1 MNLFHRPHHE
11 APEPDAEAEGALE
24 EADYD
29 AQADLALPT
38 VEAPRHI
45 DVGAPF
51 AGSVDVPAEDSG
63 YDVERDISD

>member
-11 APEPDAEAEGALE
+11 VHDSEAEAEGAAQD
-24 EADYD
+24 ADYD

-63 YDVERDISD
+63 YDVERDIGD